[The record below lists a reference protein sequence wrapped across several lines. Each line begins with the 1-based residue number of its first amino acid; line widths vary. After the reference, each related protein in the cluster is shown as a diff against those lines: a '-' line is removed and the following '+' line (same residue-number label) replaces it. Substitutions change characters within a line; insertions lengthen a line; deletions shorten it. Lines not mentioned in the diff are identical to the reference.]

1 MATGRSKIVKIRI
14 VGPNK
19 TYEGN
24 ITPELASMINAPDCD
39 PELKKVIYQAIIRS
53 SGNEDPFD
61 TVGESQAV
69 EPESQ
74 GIEPESQGIEPESP
88 AVEHENPAV
97 EQFSDQHR
105 VVSDSIHNWTEK
117 EEKLLIA
124 IRGDM
129 EETFNGTKQ
138 HDTLWGKVVKKMNQ
152 EGVNVS
158 IKQVINKWKN
168 LKKKKYKEVI
178 DSNNHTDNNRC
189 TWKHFDAFNRLYGNK
204 ASTVPCVIVDTSKKS
219 GNVVV
224 EKFSTADIEA
234 PSTSSDYKSSST
246 KTGKESV
253 KRMKKE
259 TKCKS
264 DRISTIITEIQDTNN
279 NVVNLMKEQHGDRI
293 KRMDRLLDILEKS
306 IDEE

>member
-1 MATGRSKIVKIRI
+1 MATGGSNIVKIKI

-24 ITPELASMINAPDCD
+24 ITTELAAMINAPDCD
-39 PELKKVIYQAIIRS
+39 PELKKVVYGAIIRNT
-53 SGNEDPFD
+53 GNEDPFD
-61 TVGESQAV
+61 TVQAV
-69 EPESQ
+69 LPVNPENEPGSTNVQ
-74 GIEPESQGIEPESP
+74 PESP
-88 AVEHENPAV
+88 AETENPPV
-97 EQFSDQHR
+97 QEIT
-105 VVSDSIHNWTEK
+105 DSIHNWTEK
-117 EEKLLIA
+117 EEKLLMT

-129 EETFNGTKQ
+129 EDAFNGTKQ
-138 HDTLWGKVVKKMNQ
+138 HDTLWGKIVKQMNQ
-152 EGVNVS
+152 EGVTVS
-158 IKQVINKWKN
+158 SKQVINKWKN
-168 LKKKKYKEVI
+168 LKKKYKEVI
-178 DSNNHTDNNRC
+178 DSNNHTGNNRC

-204 ASTVPCVIVDTSKKS
+204 ASTMPCVMVDTSKKS

-224 EKFSTADIEA
+224 EKFSTADEDA
-234 PSTSSDYKSSST
+234 PGTSSST
-246 KTGKESV
+246 KPGKESV

-306 IDEE
+306 IDKE

>member
-1 MATGRSKIVKIRI
+1 MKIRI
-14 VGPNK
+14 VGQNK
-19 TYEGN
+19 TYEGK

-88 AVEHENPAV
+88 AVEPENPAV

-138 HDTLWGKVVKKMNQ
+138 HDTLWGKVVKKN
-152 EGVNVS
+152 EPGRS
-158 IKQVINKWKN
+158 K
-168 LKKKKYKEVI
+168 
-178 DSNNHTDNNRC
+178 
-189 TWKHFDAFNRLYGNK
+189 
-204 ASTVPCVIVDTSKKS
+204 CV
-219 GNVVV
+219 
-224 EKFSTADIEA
+224 
-234 PSTSSDYKSSST
+234 Y
-246 KTGKESV
+246 
-253 KRMKKE
+253 
-259 TKCKS
+259 
-264 DRISTIITEIQDTNN
+264 
-279 NVVNLMKEQHGDRI
+279 
-293 KRMDRLLDILEKS
+293 
-306 IDEE
+306 